1 MSVRFAALLLAGCLA
16 AMPAAAAEG
25 ELSAPQALQMAQA
38 GQLTII
44 DIRTPQEWRQTGV
57 VPGAKRVD
65 MYIAGGPA
73 AFLGGI
79 LDAVG
84 GDKSA
89 PVALICRT
97 GNRTSKAA
105 AFLRAQGFT
114 NLVDIGEGMAG
125 SGKGPGWLK
134 RGLPVESCNC

>member
-1 MSVRFAALLLAGCLA
+1 MSVRIAALAVAACLMA
-16 AMPAAAAEG
+16 LPAAAADEVA
-25 ELSAPQALQMAQA
+25 APQALEQAQA

-44 DIRTPQEWRQTGV
+44 DIRTPDEWRQTGV

-65 MYIAGGPA
+65 MYMAGGPA
-73 AFLGGI
+73 AFLNGI
-79 LDAVG
+79 LAAAG

-97 GNRTSKAA
+97 GNRSAKAA
-105 AFLRAQGFT
+105 AFLRSQGFT
-114 NLVDIGEGMAG
+114 SVVDIGEGMAG

-134 RGLPVESCNC
+134 RGLPVQPCNC

>member
-1 MSVRFAALLLAGCLA
+1 MSVRIATLALA
-16 AMPAAAAEG
+16 AGLFVLPAAAADN
-25 ELSAPQALQMAQA
+25 LLAAPEALTRAQA

-65 MYIAGGPA
+65 MYMAGGPA
-73 AFLGGI
+73 AFLSGV
-79 LDAVG
+79 LEATG

-97 GNRTSKAA
+97 GNRSSKAV
-105 AFLRAQGFT
+105 AFLRSQGFT
-114 NLVDIGEGMAG
+114 NIIDIGEGMAG
-125 SGKGPGWLK
+125 SGNGPGWLK
-134 RGLPVESCNC
+134 RGLPVEPCNC